1 MPPLKDMPYAL
12 QNFTRPEAGNVDD
25 RVVDDVRK
33 PSRRVCRDADPPR
46 RWNPRPEL
54 LDPVLTEDVQA
65 DDPSLGE
72 IQEFARAQERPG
84 AREVKQERVPEIA

>member
-1 MPPLKDMPYAL
+1 MPYAL

-72 IQEFARAQERPG
+72 IQEFTRAQERPG
-84 AREVKQERVPEIA
+84 AREVKQEHVPEIT